1 MVDRSDILMHLNLI
15 DFFETFVS
23 LMRVS
28 GRSDDKDEAVVGL
41 VRTAIQ
47 GDEELETAL
56 RGLPD
61 RTVEE
66 EAEPLRMYIT
76 EILDSASL

>member
-1 MVDRSDILMHLNLI
+1 MVSKADDVLMHLNLI

-23 LMRVS
+23 LMRVAGLDAEEKS
-28 GRSDDKDEAVVGL
+28 IVRTL
-41 VRTAIQ
+41 VRVAAAEDGQ
-47 GDEELETAL
+47 LREAL

-66 EAEPLRMYIT
+66 EAEPLRAYISD
-76 EILDSASL
+76 ILG